1 MNLVIWL
8 PGFFLLGL
16 AAMGA
21 CYAFI
26 GTCEK
31 I

>member
-1 MNLVIWL
+1 MNLMIWL

-16 AAMGA
+16 GCMTLCG
-21 CYAFI
+21 AFI
-26 GTCEK
+26 DACDR

>member
-8 PGFFLLGL
+8 PGMFVLGL

-21 CYAFI
+21 CWLFME
-26 GTCEK
+26 GCEK